1 MKTLQ
6 SYLEEVRTDPSIGWR
21 VIYNDII
28 GYHPENI
35 ERLLKGVDLYGEEII
50 FEAIIVTAS
59 KKLSSPEQLNYVLA
73 VARQLWK
80 DVLQQS
86 LTKDQDEIRL
96 ERAKRHVQEDNER
109 LAEKIEKAKRRTI
122 SDPNYTL

>member
-6 SYLEEVRTDPSIGWR
+6 SYLEEERTNPSSGWR
-21 VIYNDII
+21 VIYTDII
-28 GYHPENI
+28 GHYPENT
-35 ERLLKGVDLYGEEII
+35 ERLLKGVELYGEEII

-109 LAEKIEKAKRRTI
+109 LAEKIEKAKRRTD

>member
-6 SYLEEVRTDPSIGWR
+6 SYLEGIKTNPSSGWR

-28 GYHPENI
+28 GYYPENT
-35 ERLLKGVDLYGEEII
+35 ERLLKGVELYGEEII

-109 LAEKIEKAKRRTI
+109 LAKKIESAKRRTDA
-122 SDPNYTL
+122 SNSL

>member
-6 SYLEEVRTDPSIGWR
+6 SYLEGIRLNPSHGWR
-21 VIYNDII
+21 VIYTDII
-28 GYHPENI
+28 GHNLSDTA
-35 ERLLKGVDLYGEEII
+35 RLLKGVELYGEEII
-50 FEAIIVTAS
+50 FEAVIVTAS
-59 KKLSSPEQLNYVLA
+59 KKLSSPDQLNYVLA

-96 ERAKRHVQEDNER
+96 ERAKRHVQEDNEK
-109 LAEKIEKAKRRTI
+109 LAQKIDLAKRRTGA
-122 SDPNYTL
+122 SDTI